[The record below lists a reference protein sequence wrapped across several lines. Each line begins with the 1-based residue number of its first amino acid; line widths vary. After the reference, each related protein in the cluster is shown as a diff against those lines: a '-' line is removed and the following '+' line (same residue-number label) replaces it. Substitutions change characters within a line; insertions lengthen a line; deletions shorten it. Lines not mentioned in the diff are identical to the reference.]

1 MCDECLSNSPDVSRR
16 RLFAWAGALAIAAT
30 SKGFVERVDA
40 VGAEIASSAGT
51 RTRDAICR
59 EAWGARKPTGG
70 FRRHTIHRLTVHHSG
85 SVLRDNSDAP
95 SRFRSYQAG
104 HQAEGWP
111 DIAYH
116 MLIDRHGNIYR
127 ARPHWARGDTRTNY
141 SPRGHLL
148 VMCEGNFSAQQVS
161 HRQVVALVDVLA
173 WACKRF
179 DVGAGTIGGH
189 RDYAS
194 TACPGDDLYRMIKR
208 GKIQRRVRDRL
219 ASGGV
224 ILNDLCGRAGKR
236 RVERI
241 EAGRDF

>member
-1 MCDECLSNSPDVSRR
+1 VCDECFSTSPKVSRR
-16 RLFAWAGALAIAAT
+16 RLFAWAGALAVAST
-30 SKGFVERVDA
+30 SRTWDRFDA
-40 VGAEIASSAGT
+40 VAGELATSAGT

-70 FRRHTIHRLTVHHSG
+70 FRRHTIRRLTVHHSG
-85 SVLRDNSDAP
+85 SVLRDNSEAP
-95 SRFRSYQAG
+95 QRFRSYQAG

-127 ARPHWARGDTRTNY
+127 ARPHWAVGDTRTNY

-179 DVGAGTIGGH
+179 DVRPRTIEGH
-189 RDYAS
+189 RDYAH
-194 TACPGDDLYRMIKR
+194 TACPGDDLYRLINR
-208 GKIQRRVRDRL
+208 GKIQQRVKERL
-219 ASGGV
+219 AWGGV
-224 ILNDLCGRAGKR
+224 ALNDLCGRAGKR
-236 RVERI
+236 RVEKI
-241 EAGRDF
+241 EAGRDL